1 VAEQMRFVKIIERI
15 LAAIPVMLGVVIM
28 VFAFMR
34 LTPGDPVDLMMGE
47 TGIVSKAEIQSIR
60 EQFKLDH
67 PLHLQLFHYLSGL
80 VQGDLGTS
88 FKKKEPVGKLIF
100 DRFPATIELAL
111 GSLILGLVFGIP
123 VGIWSAVNQ
132 SSALDRISM
141 FGAFFGISMPPFW
154 LGLILIILFSAT
166 WGWLPVSGRIAY
178 GLQPASITGMHM
190 VDSLLAGRMDSF
202 LSSVEHLLLPSVT
215 LGVALAAIIARVMR
229 SSMLEVM
236 RQDYVTL
243 ARAKGNR
250 EFIVVHKHALRN
262 ALIPTITVI
271 GIQIGVLL
279 GGNMIVETVFGWPGI
294 GRLAVDAIFARD
306 YPLVQ
311 GVVIIYSLTYVLAN
325 LAVDILYTFI
335 NPKITL

>member
-1 VAEQMRFVKIIERI
+1 MRWVKIIERI
-15 LAAIPVMLGVVIM
+15 LATIPVMLGVAIM

-47 TGIVSKAEIQSIR
+47 AGVVSKEEIRVIR
-60 EQFKLDH
+60 EQFKLDQ
-67 PLHLQLFHYLSGL
+67 PLHKQLLFYLSGL
-80 VQGDLGTS
+80 VRGDLGTS
-88 FKKKEPVGKLIF
+88 FKKKEPVWNLIR
-100 DRFPATIELAL
+100 DRFPATAELAL
-111 GSLILGLVFGIP
+111 WSLLFGLIIGIP
-123 VGIWSAVNQ
+123 IGIWSAVKQ
-132 SSALDRISM
+132 ASALDRISM

-154 LGLILIILFSAT
+154 LGLILIIFFSAFL
-166 WGWLPVSGRIAY
+166 GWLPVSGRIAY
-178 GLQPASITGMHM
+178 GFEPKLLTGMY
-190 VDSLLAGRMDSF
+190 VIDSLLTGRVNSF
-202 LSSVEHLLLPSVT
+202 VSSLEHLLLPSFT
-215 LGVALAAIIARVMR
+215 LGLALASIVARVMR

-250 EFIVVHKHALRN
+250 EFRVIGKHALRN
-262 ALIPTITVI
+262 ALIPTVTVV

-311 GVVIIYSLTYVLAN
+311 GVVIIYSLTYVMAN
-325 LAVDILYTFI
+325 LMVDILYTFI
-335 NPKITL
+335 NPKMTL

>member
-1 VAEQMRFVKIIERI
+1 MRWVKIIERI
-15 LAAIPVMLGVVIM
+15 LATIPVMLGVAIM

-47 TGIVSKAEIQSIR
+47 AGVVSKEEIRAIR
-60 EQFKLDH
+60 EQFKLDQ
-67 PLHLQLFHYLSGL
+67 PLPKQLLFYLSGL
-80 VQGDLGTS
+80 TRGDLGTS
-88 FKKKEPVGKLIF
+88 FKKKEPVWNLIR
-100 DRFPATIELAL
+100 DRFPATVELAL
-111 GSLILGLVFGIP
+111 WSLLFGLAIGIP
-123 VGIWSAVNQ
+123 IGIWSAVKQ
-132 SSALDRISM
+132 ASALDRISM

-154 LGLILIILFSAT
+154 LGLILIIFFSAYL
-166 WGWLPVSGRIAY
+166 GWLPVSGRIVY
-178 GLQPASITGMHM
+178 GFEPKFITGMYV
-190 VDSLLAGRMDSF
+190 VDSLLTGRVDSF
-202 LSSVEHLLLPSVT
+202 VSSLEHLLLPSFT
-215 LGVALAAIIARVMR
+215 LGLALASIVARVMR

-250 EFIVVHKHALRN
+250 EFRVISKHALRN
-262 ALIPTITVI
+262 ALIPTVTVV

-311 GVVIIYSLTYVLAN
+311 GVVIIYSLTYVMAN
-325 LAVDILYTFI
+325 LMVDILYTFI
-335 NPKITL
+335 NPKMTL